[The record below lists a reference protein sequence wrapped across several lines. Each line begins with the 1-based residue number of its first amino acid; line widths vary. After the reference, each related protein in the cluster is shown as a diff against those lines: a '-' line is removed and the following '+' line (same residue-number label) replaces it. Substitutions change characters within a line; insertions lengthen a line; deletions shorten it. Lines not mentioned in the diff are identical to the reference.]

1 MGAGWG
7 MGLLKA
13 AAAIAGL
20 WLSVT
25 AAPALAACS
34 MKEVFRAS
42 VTLVDG
48 HPTIPVELNG
58 QAVDFVVDS
67 GASRSTID
75 LTTAKSL
82 KLPLSAG
89 PTNLMISGVGGQ
101 STPQQTTVSAV
112 TIAGASFND
121 APFLVQPLSGANLL
135 GQTLLGY
142 ADAEY
147 DLPHGAVRVIKV
159 TECAGE
165 NLAYWAGASQTV
177 AVVSL
182 EGSAGGRVDRTV
194 GAAIINGQRMRA
206 IFDTGSPH
214 SVLTL
219 AAAGRAGIT
228 PDSPGAT
235 PGQFIYGA
243 GDRTIRTWSATFASV
258 NIGGEVHRN
267 VRLMFGDLPLGAAD
281 MLLGVDFFQS
291 HRVYVANSQHRIY
304 ITYEGGPVF
313 DQEDAAAPGPRE
325 VSVTVVDGSAPAQ
338 AEASPRKDPAD
349 PARRAAGRA
358 AADPVRTGEQT
369 PDSAEFA
376 YRRANAHIASKQVG
390 LAMADLD
397 QALRL
402 EPSMTSALMLRARL
416 RLAQR
421 DRSGAVEDLDS
432 AAAALTAPQDDRR
445 LALGDQYRL
454 AGRQD
459 LAVSQYDQWISAH
472 PSDRRMA
479 QALFGRCRSRAIE
492 GSDLA
497 LALADCN
504 RAASLAPKAASVLA
518 TRGLVRLKSGDY
530 ARAVTDYDAAIGAE
544 PQDAMALYERGLAKL
559 RLGSVAQARK
569 DLAAATAL
577 EPGIAN
583 QAQALGL
590 PQADQF

>member
-1 MGAGWG
+1 
-7 MGLLKA
+7 MGLLRA

-20 WLSVT
+20 WLCAS
-25 AAPALAACS
+25 AHPALAACS

-48 HPTIPVELNG
+48 HPTIPVQLNG
-58 QAVDFVVDS
+58 ETVDFMVDS

-82 KLPLSAG
+82 KLPLSAA
-89 PTNLMISGVGGQ
+89 PANLVISGVGGK
-101 STPQQTTVSAV
+101 STPQQTMVSAV
-112 TIAGASFND
+112 TIAGASFSD
-121 APFLVQPLSGANLL
+121 SPFLVQPLSGMNLL

-147 DLPHGAVRVIKV
+147 DLPHDSVRVIKA
-159 TECAGE
+159 TDCAGE
-165 NLAYWAGASQTV
+165 TLAYWAAASQAISVT
-177 AVVSL
+177 SL
-182 EGSAGGRVDRTV
+182 EAPGRGRVDRTI
-194 GAAIINGQRMRA
+194 GPATINGQRMRA
-206 IFDTGSPH
+206 VYDTGSPR

-219 AAAGRAGIT
+219 AAAARAGIT
-228 PDSPGAT
+228 PDSPGVA
-235 PGQFIYGA
+235 PGQFVYGA
-243 GDRTIRTWSATFASV
+243 GDRTVRTWSATFASV

-267 VRLMFGDLPLGAAD
+267 VRLLFGDLPLGGAD

-313 DQEDAAAPGPRE
+313 DQENAAGPGPRE
-325 VSVTVVDGSAPAQ
+325 VSVTVVGGSTPVET
-338 AEASPRKDPAD
+338 EANPPKSPVD
-349 PARRAAGRA
+349 PARKGAGRA
-358 AADPVRTGEQT
+358 AADPGRTGEQT

-376 YRRANAHIASKQVG
+376 YRRANAHIAAKQIG

-402 EPSMTSALMLRARL
+402 EPSMTSALILRARL
-416 RLAQR
+416 RLAER

-432 AAAALTAPQDDRR
+432 ATAAITAPQDDRR
-445 LALGDQYRL
+445 LTLGDQYRA

-472 PSDRRMA
+472 PADRRMA
-479 QALFGRCRSRAIE
+479 QALFGRCRSRAVE
-492 GSDLA
+492 DSDLA

-504 RAASLAPKAASVLA
+504 RAASLAPKAASVLS
-518 TRGLVRLKSGDY
+518 TRGLIRLKTGDY

-544 PQDAMALYERGLAKL
+544 PQDALALYGRGLARL
-559 RLGSVAQARK
+559 RLGKTAQGRS
-569 DLAAATAL
+569 DLAAAAAL
-577 EPGIAN
+577 EPGIAD

-590 PQADQF
+590 PRADQF